1 MKAARVVKRKLYV
14 INVPPRLPVEKIYD
28 KIASVIRTGYAEI
41 RVANG
46 KAYIEIVGT
55 TAQLKENWQR
65 IKDAVKELWDL
76 YSLEIRGEAPV
87 DIIAREAGATFPP
100 QALVEALR
108 LLGYEA
114 RLIDT
119 GETKLV
125 QTNAPSRLVIKT
137 AGRLGGVMET
147 LRFRVA
153 GSVAKR
159 VIAAVAVGLN
169 VDPET
174 VIEYGLRMR
183 VFERGDD
190 SRIRLRGE
198 ASWAV
203 RKLAVVLKGAQVSGS
218 AEGTRHGGRDKTVE
232 EE

>member
-1 MKAARVVKRKLYV
+1 MTVARVVKRKLYV
-14 INVPPRLPVEKIYD
+14 INVPPRLPVEKIYE
-28 KIASVIRTGYAEI
+28 KLASVIRTGYAEI
-41 RVANG
+41 RVVNG
-46 KAYIEIVGT
+46 KAYIEMVGT
-55 TAQLKENWQR
+55 AAQLRENWQR
-65 IKDAVKELWDL
+65 VKDAVKELWDL

-87 DIIAREAGATFPP
+87 DVIAREAGSTFPP

-119 GETKLV
+119 GEVKLV
-125 QTNAPSRLVIKT
+125 RTNAPSRLVIET
-137 AGRLGGVMET
+137 ANRLGGVVDS
-147 LRFRVA
+147 LRFQVA
-153 GSVAKR
+153 GSAAKR

-183 VFERGDD
+183 VFERDD
-190 SRIRLRGE
+190 AGRVRLREE
-198 ASWAV
+198 ASRAV
-203 RKLAVVLKGAQVSGS
+203 RKLAVVLKGARVSGS
-218 AEGTRHGGRDKTVE
+218 AEGTRHDWGDKAVE